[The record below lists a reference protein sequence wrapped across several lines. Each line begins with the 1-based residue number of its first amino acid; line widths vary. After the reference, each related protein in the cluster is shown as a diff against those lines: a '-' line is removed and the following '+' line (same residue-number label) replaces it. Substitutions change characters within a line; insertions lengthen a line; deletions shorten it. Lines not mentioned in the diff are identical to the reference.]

1 LILIVNYYERA
12 FMPQVS
18 QSANQAAVLRIAP
31 AAAYIGI
38 SRSYLYNLFRT
49 GELARLRLGGRAAGV
64 LRTDL
69 DAWLQRQRDAA

>member
-1 LILIVNYYERA
+1 
-12 FMPQVS
+12 MPNVS
-18 QSANQAAVLRIAP
+18 QLANQAAVLRISP
-31 AAAYIGI
+31 AAQYLGV
-38 SRSYLYNLFRT
+38 SRSYLYNLFKA